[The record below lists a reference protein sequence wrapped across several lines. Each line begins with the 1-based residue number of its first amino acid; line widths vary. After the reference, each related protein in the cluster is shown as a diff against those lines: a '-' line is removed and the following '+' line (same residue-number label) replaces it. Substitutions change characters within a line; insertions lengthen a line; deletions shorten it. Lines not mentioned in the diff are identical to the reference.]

1 MSYFRELA
9 EEGPVIGCVC
19 IWLAGVLFW
28 FSHVVYVAIPH
39 VIICLCLG
47 KEIEQIKK
55 KTPKGHSTNIY
66 NMPASVS
73 IQTLWADTFLHWIP
87 SVPDTDISCDIGPQK
102 LSFEPHWAWVVLEH
116 EPLRSSSS
124 LRSRRVTGKVSVPKR
139 GAKCSSV
146 AMYLYMISSV
156 HRLPR
161 STVCCWKD
169 RTKSLNTRWIL
180 SLVRKLSLEMCLAK
194 DLGTQSRKLKKKEV

>member
-55 KTPKGHSTNIY
+55 KN
-66 NMPASVS
+66 
-73 IQTLWADTFLHWIP
+73 
-87 SVPDTDISCDIGPQK
+87 
-102 LSFEPHWAWVVLEH
+102 
-116 EPLRSSSS
+116 
-124 LRSRRVTGKVSVPKR
+124 PKR
-139 GAKCSSV
+139 PLNQHIQYASISV
-146 AMYLYMISSV
+146 YTDPLSRHLPPLNPFSTG
-156 HRLPR
+156 HRYF
-161 STVCCWKD
+161 
-169 RTKSLNTRWIL
+169 
-180 SLVRKLSLEMCLAK
+180 M
-194 DLGTQSRKLKKKEV
+194 

>member
-55 KTPKGHSTNIY
+55 KNPKGHSTNIY

-73 IQTLWADTFLHWIP
+73 IQTL
-87 SVPDTDISCDIGPQK
+87 
-102 LSFEPHWAWVVLEH
+102 
-116 EPLRSSSS
+116 
-124 LRSRRVTGKVSVPKR
+124 
-139 GAKCSSV
+139 
-146 AMYLYMISSV
+146 
-156 HRLPR
+156 
-161 STVCCWKD
+161 
-169 RTKSLNTRWIL
+169 
-180 SLVRKLSLEMCLAK
+180 
-194 DLGTQSRKLKKKEV
+194 